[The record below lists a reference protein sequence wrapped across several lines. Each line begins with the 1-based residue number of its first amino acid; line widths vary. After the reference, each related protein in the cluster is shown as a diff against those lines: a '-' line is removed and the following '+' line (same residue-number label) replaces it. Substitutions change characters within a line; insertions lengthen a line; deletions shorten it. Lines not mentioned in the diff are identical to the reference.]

1 MDLFKIFDF
10 FEISNLKSL
19 GFQVFVSRG
28 LILAFQ
34 NSQGSMNF
42 TDTETATF
50 ARTVEVSCRPR
61 ILLVED
67 EQTMRDIVVP
77 WLLQDGYDCR
87 EAADGR
93 AAIDL
98 LATGLRINLVLS
110 NMLLPEVNGYTLL
123 LHVKQQY
130 PRIPFAYVTAISDA
144 QVREQ
149 VMRDGANGYLNKP
162 FTKKELLRLVRGVLG
177 RPVSGVT

>member
-1 MDLFKIFDF
+1 
-10 FEISNLKSL
+10 
-19 GFQVFVSRG
+19 
-28 LILAFQ
+28 
-34 NSQGSMNF
+34 MNF
-42 TDTETATF
+42 VETEKRAF
-50 ARTVEVSCRPR
+50 ARTVEVSSHPR

-110 NMLLPEVNGYTLL
+110 NMLLPEVDGYTFL
-123 LHVKQQY
+123 LHVKQRY
-130 PRIPFAYVTAISDA
+130 PRIPFAYVTAINDA

-149 VMRDGANGYLNKP
+149 VMRDGADGYLNKP
-162 FTKKELLRLVRGVLG
+162 FTKEQLLTLVRGNTRETR
-177 RPVSGVT
+177 RPGYLSR